1 MSSPQEAFLPMN
13 ARAGI
18 RVLCAAAAIV
28 AADLADRAIA
38 QDEGRQPVEFPTTEF
53 AENARSAAV
62 TVGNVTAG
70 VSQALRPEIDP
81 DLEVPILD
89 VMVDGK
95 SVLVVAGV
103 GSGFDFVAAE
113 ASIAEIDPANAY
125 PEVYFSS
132 YSGGAHCCNTV
143 VIAEEVGNEWVGV
156 TVGEFD
162 GDGNYLDDINGDG
175 LAEIVT
181 VDNRFLYAFDC
192 YACSAAPLTMTTVR
206 GGKVFDVSADPSY
219 VPAHRDWLV
228 QIEANVDPEA
238 RWSSPGFLAGWVAAK
253 IRVGEGADAWQQLS
267 AHWDYD
273 ADQGEEV
280 CLTGGDPDD
289 CPRKSRAVLK
299 FPERLK
305 LFLEETGYAF

>member
-1 MSSPQEAFLPMN
+1 MKVSPSMS

-18 RVLCAAAAIV
+18 AVLGATAAILAASLVGRAV
-28 AADLADRAIA
+28 AQEEQERA
-38 QDEGRQPVEFPTTEF
+38 GFPTTEF
-53 AENARSAAV
+53 AEGAKSAAV

-70 VSQALRPEIDP
+70 VSQVFRPDIEPNGEI
-81 DLEVPILD
+81 PILD
-89 VMVDGK
+89 IMVDGK
-95 SVLVVAGV
+95 SVLAVPGAY
-103 GSGFDFVAAE
+103 SGFDFVAAE
-113 ASIAEIDPANAY
+113 ASIADIDPGNAY

-132 YSGGAHCCNTV
+132 YTGGAHCCNTV
-143 VIAEEVGNEWVGV
+143 IVAEQAGDRWIGV

-162 GDGNYLDDINGDG
+162 GDGNYLEDLDGDG

-206 GGKVFDVSADPSY
+206 SGKVFDVSTDPSY
-219 VPAHRDWLV
+219 MPAHRDWLAT
-228 QIEANVDPEA
+228 IEENVSPDE

-267 AHWDYD
+267 ANWNYD
-273 ADQGEEV
+273 ADEGEEV

-289 CPRKSRAVLK
+289 CAKKSRAVLK